1 VWFLDANYTYGAAI
15 CGVDIVDEI
24 VSEVV
29 LVWCP
34 RVNGM
39 PILFQ
44 GRDDLLNAPEDGWM
58 GKNLVKW
65 SEQYNMSGVGT
76 YDAIARVIS

>member
-1 VWFLDANYTYGAAI
+1 MLIYTYGAAI

-58 GKNLVKW
+58 GKNLAKW
-65 SEQYNMSGVGT
+65 SEQYTICRGFGT